1 MSAEQRV
8 KKFEDWS
15 REHGRSSRESD
26 RRRVALELFDISHG
40 KRVEPEHVDA
50 LAKKYRDG
58 LMGANAI
65 LHARAVADDLLAW
78 QEEAGGDADE
88 ASSSF
93 APPPR
98 AVSERPQRH
107 ADLPPAKASSIAPPG
122 RSERPPAW
130 QDAALGRHESTP
142 LSRSDV
148 PPRGDRREARRSSE
162 PGAPPPYGISQVA
175 RSTAPERKYSEPP
188 AKGRGVASL
197 DSLPPAKP
205 ASDDLFDDLDG
216 LGSGDRPIS
225 SVPPKRNTPPSSIG
239 PRRAISDAPRRHDS
253 DAPRRSS
260 PLPAS
265 RPPRAAPADDF
276 DDFVDKA
283 PKNFKAGFDRS
294 PSMRPQAASPE
305 VLSRGESGDKD
316 RAAQR
321 TDVLTESVAPPPLS
335 VPPKLK
341 IYQQDK
347 KPLSRRLMLWGGLA
361 LPVVG
366 LLGFVFTRPACSP
379 FTSSNKPVG
388 GAFRS
393 KHLGVELTF
402 SDQWLHDETKDDAA
416 EKEGWN
422 RRVSI
427 FYRGTS
433 STDFLS
439 QFVLVVFSRGD
450 RRATTVDANQLGANE
465 TMGVVMNR
473 QCSPFKH
480 PTGDIGT
487 ICSGMTARGTQ
498 RLALIEAYF
507 PLDGRAVFA
516 RFLLEVPSNL
526 PSTVPTPDGVA
537 GAADEMHAV
546 LERKLVDATAV
557 LSSIRTL
564 H

>member
-1 MSAEQRV
+1 MTYSPAPPMSAEQRV

-205 ASDDLFDDLDG
+205 ASDDLFDDVDLPEEG
-216 LGSGDRPIS
+216 
-225 SVPPKRNTPPSSIG
+225 VPERVVG
-239 PRRAISDAPRRHDS
+239 
-253 DAPRRSS
+253 RRSGHLHQQV
-260 PLPAS
+260 PEPPQAPPFRLDAGGMLPAKTPGPTRRPRIHPRQERPSGGARIDARPGLRLES
-265 RPPRAAPADDF
+265 RLLTRRT
-276 DDFVDKA
+276 VK
-283 PKNFKAGFDRS
+283 GIHLRS
-294 PSMRPQAASPE
+294 PPAGMPGIGIDLPHVPHRPEIHRQPAAIGAGREEETGRRS
-305 VLSRGESGDKD
+305 VLVPRE
-316 RAAQR
+316 
-321 TDVLTESVAPPPLS
+321 PP
-335 VPPKLK
+335 
-341 IYQQDK
+341 IGQHRQ
-347 KPLSRRLMLWGGLA
+347 G
-361 LPVVG
+361 
-366 LLGFVFTRPACSP
+366 TRVRIPTTRHTA
-379 FTSSNKPVG
+379 
-388 GAFRS
+388 RS
-393 KHLGVELTF
+393 LGV
-402 SDQWLHDETKDDAA
+402 SADAH
-416 EKEGWN
+416 
-422 RRVSI
+422 
-427 FYRGTS
+427 
-433 STDFLS
+433 
-439 QFVLVVFSRGD
+439 
-450 RRATTVDANQLGANE
+450 
-465 TMGVVMNR
+465 
-473 QCSPFKH
+473 SP
-480 PTGDIGT
+480 
-487 ICSGMTARGTQ
+487 M
-498 RLALIEAYF
+498 
-507 PLDGRAVFA
+507 
-516 RFLLEVPSNL
+516 
-526 PSTVPTPDGVA
+526 
-537 GAADEMHAV
+537 
-546 LERKLVDATAV
+546 
-557 LSSIRTL
+557 
-564 H
+564 